1 MLTDFAETAIDKD
14 EPIGTKESL
23 LSLIAQNP
31 DAAGQLIMML
41 GDQAADN
48 SYCKDFI
55 SYLQYE
61 ASEGYPS
68 NNICITYG
76 MTFRDGQV
84 LFVGMKAELTGR
96 QQRLTAVARLGLKNT
111 EIVILDSSEH
121 CKQWVGE
128 NGRH

>member
-1 MLTDFAETAIDKD
+1 MSTDFAETTMV
-14 EPIGTKESL
+14 IGTKESL
-23 LSLIAQNP
+23 LSLIKDKP
-31 DAAGQLIMML
+31 DAAGQLIML

-68 NNICITYG
+68 NDICITYG

-96 QQRLTAVARLGLKNT
+96 QQRLTAVACLGLKNT
-111 EIVILDSSEH
+111 EIVILDSSDH
-121 CKQWVGE
+121 CKQWVE
-128 NGRH
+128 NG